1 MQASKMLPA
10 VALVGLTV
18 ASADS
23 TNPMAKVLELMDDCS
38 AKITKDGEAEAKAY
52 KEYFEWCDDASK
64 DSQFAIKTY
73 SADVEKL
80 SASVAKL
87 TSDIE
92 VGTSKI
98 EDLAAAI
105 ATAEKDLADATAVRE
120 KEAAD
125 FSAAEAELVD
135 GVDTLGRAIGI
146 LEREMAKNPAAFAQ
160 IDMSSFTKLTQAIGA
175 VTEAAAFTASDKSK
189 LMALVQ
195 SADNSDDDDD
205 EQGAPAP
212 NSYESHSGG
221 IVDVLNGMKEKAE
234 GELKELRKAE
244 SNAAQ
249 NFNMLKGSLEG
260 QIGAD
265 TKDMEE
271 EKSTKAANEEQKATD
286 SGDLAMTEKDL
297 AEAQASLAKISHDCL
312 QTAADHEA
320 TVAAREEELK
330 VIATAKKI
338 LQETS
343 SGAVSQ
349 SYDFLQMNS
358 QMRTRTDLIKTEVL
372 TAVKGLARRS
382 HSAALAQLASKM
394 SVVMQYGGA
403 NQDDVFAKIKG
414 LVQDMIAKL
423 EKEAEEDAA
432 EKAYCDEEMAKT
444 EAKKQE
450 LDDEIAKLT
459 SKIDKAAAK
468 STRLKG
474 EVKEA
479 QATLAALAKTTAEMN
494 KLRQEQNADYKKA
507 KADLELGLGGVQK
520 ALEVLREYYG
530 GAAAMIQSDSSF
542 SALMQQP
549 AKPAKHEK
557 SSGAGGSIIGILE
570 VCESDFSKNLA
581 AEEAQESDSLEAYE
595 QLTQENKIT
604 KATNEQDV
612 KYKTQEFKGL
622 DKEITE
628 ITSDKETSGTEL
640 AAVMEYYGKIK
651 DRCVAKPET
660 YEERTK
666 RRNAEIEGLKQS
678 LQVLDEQTAFV
689 QRKRRGV
696 RGAIQ

>member
-1 MQASKMLPA
+1 MLSA
-10 VALVGLTV
+10 AALVSFVLV
-18 ASADS
+18 DADS

-38 AKITKDGEAEAKAY
+38 TKIKKDGEAEAKAY

-64 DSQFAIKTY
+64 DQQFAIKTY

-135 GVDTLGRAIGI
+135 GVDTLGRAVGI

-175 VTEAAAFTASDKSK
+175 VTDAAAFTASDKSK
-189 LMALVQ
+189 LVALVQ
-195 SADNSDDDDD
+195 ANSDDDDD
-205 EQGAPAP
+205 DAGAPAP
-212 NSYESHSGG
+212 DAYQSKSGG
-221 IVDVLNGMKEKAE
+221 IVDVLNNMKEKAE

-265 TKDMEE
+265 TKDMDE

-297 AEAQASLAKISHDCL
+297 AEAQGSLAKISHDCL

-320 TVAAREEELK
+320 TVASREEELK
-330 VIATAKKI
+330 VIGVAKKI

-358 QMRTRTDLIKTEVL
+358 QMRTSTDLAKSEVL
-372 TAVKGLARRS
+372 TAVKGLARRM

-403 NQDDVFAKIKG
+403 NQADVFAKIKG
-414 LVQDMIAKL
+414 LVADMIAKL

-494 KLRQEQNADYKKA
+494 KLRQEQNADYKQA
-507 KADLELGLGGVQK
+507 KSDLELGLGGVQK

-542 SALMQQP
+542 GAFMQQP

-581 AEEAQESDSLEAYE
+581 AEEAQESDSVESYE
-595 QLTQENKIT
+595 SQTQENKIT
-604 KATNEQDV
+604 KVTNEQDV

-628 ITSDKETSGTEL
+628 LNGDKETSGTEL
-640 AAVMEYYGKIK
+640 AAVMEYYSKIK

-666 RRNAEIEGLKQS
+666 RRNAEIEGLKQA
-678 LQVLDEQTAFV
+678 LQILNDQTAFV
-689 QRKRRGV
+689 QRKHRGF

>member
-1 MQASKMLPA
+1 L
-10 VALVGLTV
+10 
-18 ASADS
+18 
-23 TNPMAKVLELMDDCS
+23 
-38 AKITKDGEAEAKAY
+38 
-52 KEYFEWCDDASK
+52 
-64 DSQFAIKTY
+64 
-73 SADVEKL
+73 L
-80 SASVAKL
+80 SLSEPCRL
-87 TSDIE
+87 
-92 VGTSKI
+92 
-98 EDLAAAI
+98 
-105 ATAEKDLADATAVRE
+105 
-120 KEAAD
+120 
-125 FSAAEAELVD
+125 FSFLIVAAESTSLEEIAETINAGNWLD
-135 GVDTLGRAIGI
+135 HMWRKTCESDAPRTHSA
-146 LEREMAKNPAAFAQ
+146 
-160 IDMSSFTKLTQAIGA
+160 
-175 VTEAAAFTASDKSK
+175 ASDKSK

-195 SADNSDDDDD
+195 SSDSSDDDDD

-212 NSYESHSGG
+212 NSYEAHSGG

-244 SNAAQ
+244 SNNAQ

-271 EKSTKAANEEQKATD
+271 EKSAKAANEEQKATD

-320 TVAAREEELK
+320 K
-330 VIATAKKI
+330 NI

-358 QMRTRTDLIKTEVL
+358 QMRTSTDLVKSEVL

-394 SVVMQYGGA
+394 SVIMQYGGS
-403 NQDDVFAKIKG
+403 NQAHVFAKIKG

-432 EKAYCDEEMAKT
+432 EKAYCDEELAKT

-494 KLRQEQNADYKKA
+494 KLRQEKNADYKQA
-507 KADLELGLGGVQK
+507 KADLELGLGGVPK
-520 ALEVLREYYG
+520 ALEVLREYYV
-530 GAAAMIQSDSSF
+530 GAAGMIQSDSSF
-542 SALMQQP
+542 CAFMQQP
-549 AKPAKHEK
+549 AKPAKHEN

-570 VCESDFSKNLA
+570 VCAFRTSCDEGNHDLSDCLSATGLFWRWLSRKA
-581 AEEAQESDSLEAYE
+581 SPCSLFFH
-595 QLTQENKIT
+595 
-604 KATNEQDV
+604 V
-612 KYKTQEFKGL
+612 
-622 DKEITE
+622 
-628 ITSDKETSGTEL
+628 
-640 AAVMEYYGKIK
+640 
-651 DRCVAKPET
+651 
-660 YEERTK
+660 
-666 RRNAEIEGLKQS
+666 QS
-678 LQVLDEQTAFV
+678 LPRAQHFLFFLEHHCFASMMSTFQNV
-689 QRKRRGV
+689 
-696 RGAIQ
+696 I

>member
-1 MQASKMLPA
+1 MQASKMLPIA
-10 VALVGLTV
+10 AFAGLTL

-23 TNPMAKVLELMDDCS
+23 ANPMAKVLELMDDCS
-38 AKITKDGEAEAKAY
+38 AKVKEDGETEAKAY

-80 SASVAKL
+80 TASVAKL

-98 EDLAAAI
+98 EDLAASI
-105 ATAEKDLADATAVRE
+105 ATAEKDLADATTVRE

-160 IDMSSFTKLTQAIGA
+160 IDMSSFAKLTQAIGA
-175 VTEAAAFTASDKSK
+175 VTDAAAFTVSDKSK

-195 SADNSDDDDD
+195 SAGGDDDDDD

-249 NFNMLKGSLEG
+249 NFNMLKGSLDG

-265 TKDMEE
+265 TKDLDE
-271 EKSTKAANEEQKATD
+271 EKSTKSANEEQKATD
-286 SGDLAMTEKDL
+286 SGDLTMTEKDL

-320 TVAAREEELK
+320 TVASREEELK

-349 SYDFLQMNS
+349 SYDFLQVSS
-358 QMRTRTDLIKTEVL
+358 QLRTSTDLVKSEVL

-403 NQDDVFAKIKG
+403 NQNDVFTKIKG
-414 LVQDMIAKL
+414 LINDMIAKL

-450 LDDEIAKLT
+450 LDDEIEKLT

-474 EVKEA
+474 QVKDA
-479 QATLAALAKTTAEMN
+479 QAFLAALAKTTAEMN
-494 KLRQEQNADYKKA
+494 KLRQEQNAAYKQA

-530 GAAAMIQSDSSF
+530 GAAAMIQDSSF
-542 SALMQQP
+542 GAFMQQP

-557 SSGAGGSIIGILE
+557 SGGAGGSIIGILE

-595 QLTQENKIT
+595 QQTQENKIM
-604 KATNEQDV
+604 KVTNEQDV

-622 DKEITE
+622 DKEISEVTA
-628 ITSDKETSGTEL
+628 DKETSSTEL

-666 RRNAEIEGLKQS
+666 RRTAEIEGLKQA
-678 LQVLDEQTAFV
+678 LQILNDETAFV

>member
-1 MQASKMLPA
+1 MLPA
-10 VALVGLTV
+10 VAFLGFAL
-18 ASADS
+18 ADADS

-38 AKITKDGEAEAKAY
+38 AKIKKDGEAEAKAY

-64 DSQFAIKTY
+64 DQQFAIKTY

-135 GVDTLGRAIGI
+135 GVDTLGRAVGI

-175 VTEAAAFTASDKSK
+175 VTDAAAFTASDKSK
-189 LMALVQ
+189 LVALVQ
-195 SADNSDDDDD
+195 ANSDDDDD
-205 EQGAPAP
+205 DAGAPAP
-212 NSYESHSGG
+212 DAYQSKSGG
-221 IVDVLNGMKEKAE
+221 IVDVLNNMKEKAE

-265 TKDMEE
+265 TKDMDE

-297 AEAQASLAKISHDCL
+297 AEAQSSLAKISHDCL

-320 TVAAREEELK
+320 TVASREEELK
-330 VIATAKKI
+330 VIGVAKKI

-358 QMRTRTDLIKTEVL
+358 QMRTSTDLAKSEVL
-372 TAVKGLARRS
+372 TAVKGLARRT

-403 NQDDVFAKIKG
+403 NQADVFAKIKG

-494 KLRQEQNADYKKA
+494 KLRQEQNADYKQA
-507 KADLELGLGGVQK
+507 KSDLELGLGGVQK

-542 SALMQQP
+542 GAFMQQP

-581 AEEAQESDSLEAYE
+581 AEEAQESDSVESYE
-595 QLTQENKIT
+595 SQTQENKIT
-604 KATNEQDV
+604 KTTNEQDV

-628 ITSDKETSGTEL
+628 LNGDKETSGTEL
-640 AAVMEYYGKIK
+640 AAVMEYYSKIK

-666 RRNAEIEGLKQS
+666 RRNAEIEGLKQA
-678 LQVLDEQTAFV
+678 LQILNDQTAFV
-689 QRKRRGV
+689 QRKHRGF

>member
-1 MQASKMLPA
+1 MQASKMLPV
-10 VALVGLTV
+10 VAFAGLAFAT
-18 ASADS
+18 ADS
-23 TNPMAKVLELMDDCS
+23 TNPMAKVLELMDDCAS
-38 AKITKDGEAEAKAY
+38 KIKKDGESEAKAY

-64 DSQFAIKTY
+64 DSQFAIKTATA
-73 SADVEKL
+73 SVEKL
-80 SASVAKL
+80 TASVAKL

-98 EDLAAAI
+98 EDLAGAI
-105 ATAEKDLADATAVRE
+105 ATAEKDLADATGVRE

-175 VTEAAAFTASDKSK
+175 VTDAASFTVNDKSK

-195 SADNSDDDDD
+195 SSDDDDD
-205 EQGAPAP
+205 DEMGAPAAK
-212 NSYESHSGG
+212 SYESQSGG
-221 IVDVLNGMKEKAE
+221 IVDVLNNMKEKAE
-234 GELKELRKAE
+234 GELKDLRKAE
-244 SNAAQ
+244 NNAAQ

-265 TKDMEE
+265 NKDMDE

-286 SGDLAMTEKDL
+286 SGDLSMTEKDL
-297 AEAQASLAKISHDCL
+297 AEAQTSLAKTSHDCL

-320 TVAAREEELK
+320 TVAARVEELG

-349 SYDFLQMNS
+349 SYDFLQLHS
-358 QMRTRTDLIKTEVL
+358 QMRTHSDLIKSEVL
-372 TAVKGLARRS
+372 TAVKGLARKS

-403 NQDDVFAKIKG
+403 NQADVFTKIKG
-414 LVQDMIAKL
+414 LVNDMIAKL
-423 EKEAEEDAA
+423 EKEAEEDAQ

-474 EVKEA
+474 QVKDA

-494 KLRQEQNADYKKA
+494 QIRQEQNADYKVA

-542 SALMQQP
+542 GAFMQQP
-549 AKPAKHEK
+549 AAPAKHEK
-557 SSGAGGSIIGILE
+557 SAGAGGSIIGILE

-581 AEEAQESDSLEAYE
+581 AEEAQESDSVESYE
-595 QLTQENKIT
+595 QQSQENKIT

-622 DKEITE
+622 DKEINE
-628 ITSDKETSGTEL
+628 LDGDKETSGTEL
-640 AAVMEYYGKIK
+640 AAVMEYYAKIK

-666 RRNAEIEGLKQS
+666 RRTAEIEGLKQA
-678 LQVLDEQTAFV
+678 LQILNDETAFV

-696 RGAIQ
+696 RGAM

>member
-1 MQASKMLPA
+1 MLSA
-10 VALVGLTV
+10 AALVSFVLV
-18 ASADS
+18 DADS

-38 AKITKDGEAEAKAY
+38 TKIKKDGEAEAKAY

-64 DSQFAIKTY
+64 DQQFAIKTY

-135 GVDTLGRAIGI
+135 GVDTLGRAVGI

-175 VTEAAAFTASDKSK
+175 VTDAAAFTASDKSK
-189 LMALVQ
+189 FVALVQ
-195 SADNSDDDDD
+195 ANSDDDDD
-205 EQGAPAP
+205 DAGAPAP
-212 NSYESHSGG
+212 DAYQSKSGG
-221 IVDVLNGMKEKAE
+221 IVDVLNNMKEKAE

-265 TKDMEE
+265 TKDMDE

-297 AEAQASLAKISHDCL
+297 AEAQGSLAKISHDCL

-320 TVAAREEELK
+320 TVASREEELK
-330 VIATAKKI
+330 VIGVAKKI

-358 QMRTRTDLIKTEVL
+358 QMRTSTDLAKSEVL
-372 TAVKGLARRS
+372 TAVKGLARRM

-403 NQDDVFAKIKG
+403 NQADVFAKIKG
-414 LVQDMIAKL
+414 LVADMIAKL

-494 KLRQEQNADYKKA
+494 KLRQEQNADYKQA
-507 KADLELGLGGVQK
+507 KSDLELGLGGVQK

-542 SALMQQP
+542 GAFMQQP

-581 AEEAQESDSLEAYE
+581 AEEAQESDSVESYE
-595 QLTQENKIT
+595 SQTQENKIT
-604 KATNEQDV
+604 KVTNEQDV

-628 ITSDKETSGTEL
+628 LNGDKETSGTEL
-640 AAVMEYYGKIK
+640 AAVMEYYSKIK

-666 RRNAEIEGLKQS
+666 RRNAEIEGLKQA
-678 LQVLDEQTAFV
+678 LQILNDQTAFV
-689 QRKRRGV
+689 QRKHRGF